1 MKPALFGCER
11 MIASF
16 TAWIMIRKAMN
27 VCRLS
32 GLRISEPVADE
43 VIAYQSDLVEEPEDW
58 D

>member
-1 MKPALFGCER
+1 
-11 MIASF
+11 
-16 TAWIMIRKAMN
+16 MIRKAMN